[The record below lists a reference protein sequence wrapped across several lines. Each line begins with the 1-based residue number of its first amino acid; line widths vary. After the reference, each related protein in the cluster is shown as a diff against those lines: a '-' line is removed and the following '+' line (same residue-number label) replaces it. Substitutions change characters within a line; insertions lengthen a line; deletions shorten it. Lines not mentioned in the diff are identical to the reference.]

1 MMNNTK
7 QSDGKYHIQG
17 KTFDEL
23 TGSRAKVFHGTAYKT
38 TGGLRKCDL
47 YQNKNGRFV
56 SLKKHITAKKEKRLE
71 KAGYVTKKGVF
82 GSVKKTEVTKKRSS
96 KKRSSKK
103 RSAKKS
109 SSKKNR
115 SQKRK

>member
-23 TGSRAKVFHGTAYKT
+23 IGSRAKVYHGTAYKT

-47 YQNKNGRFV
+47 LQNKNGRFV
-56 SLKKHITAKKEKRLE
+56 SLKKHKTAKKENRLV
-71 KAGYVTKKGVF
+71 KAGYVTQKGKF
-82 GSVKKTEVTKKRSS
+82 GSVKKSGVAKKS
-96 KKRSSKK
+96 SSKK

-109 SSKKNR
+109 RSKKNR

>member
-23 TGSRAKVFHGTAYKT
+23 IGSRAKVYHGTAYKT

-47 YQNKNGRFV
+47 LQNKNGRFV
-56 SLKKHITAKKEKRLE
+56 SLKKHKTAKKENRLV
-71 KAGYVTKKGVF
+71 KAGYVTQKGKF
-82 GSVKKTEVTKKRSS
+82 GSVKKSA
-96 KKRSSKK
+96 SKK

-109 SSKKNR
+109 RSKKNR

>member
-7 QSDGKYHIQG
+7 QSDGKYHIEG

-56 SLKKHITAKKEKRLE
+56 SLKKHRTAKKEKRLE

-82 GSVKKTEVTKKRSS
+82 GSVKKSVVTKKSG
-96 KKRSSKK
+96 SKK

-109 SSKKNR
+109 SSKKSR
-115 SQKRK
+115 TQKRK

>member
-7 QSDGKYHIQG
+7 QSDGKYHIEG

-23 TGSRAKVFHGTAYKT
+23 TGSRAKVFHDTAYKT

-47 YQNKNGRFV
+47 YQNKNGRVV
-56 SLKKHITAKKEKRLE
+56 SLKKHRTAKKEKRLE

-82 GSVKKTEVTKKRSS
+82 GSVKKSGS
-96 KKRSSKK
+96 KKRTAKKSGSKK
-103 RSAKKS
+103 RTAKKS
-109 SSKKNR
+109 R